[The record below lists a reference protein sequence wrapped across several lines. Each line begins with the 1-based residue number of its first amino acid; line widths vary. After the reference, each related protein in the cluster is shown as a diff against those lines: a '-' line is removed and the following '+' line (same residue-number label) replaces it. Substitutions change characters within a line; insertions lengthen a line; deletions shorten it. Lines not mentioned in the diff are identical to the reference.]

1 MTDKIASI
9 MDNKIQSTERTQTH
23 PLLRRTYFPE
33 QQNKY
38 NEQIKAAVSEAK
50 SAVIGGKYDSCI
62 AKLDEG
68 IDLIDQWQKLILIA
82 DLSEYGWKTVGKYRD
97 NELADNDEDANKM
110 RKVEKE
116 AQRKMAETRATNLA
130 KSRIADFPDH

>member
-1 MTDKIASI
+1 M
-9 MDNKIQSTERTQTH
+9 
-23 PLLRRTYFPE
+23 
-33 QQNKY
+33 
-38 NEQIKAAVSEAK
+38 SEAK

-68 IDLIDQWQKLILIA
+68 MDLIDQWQKVILIA

-110 RKVEKE
+110 RKAEKE
-116 AQRKMAETRATNLA
+116 AQRKMAETRATKLA